1 MPEPRSIDIHVHYR
15 HPEQETPPPPA
26 WASEE
31 RRREIQHHYEQ
42 IASFDRIVEESDAA
56 RVDVRVLSL
65 PAASRFADFDSAPP
79 HLREISELNDFLAD
93 GIRQHPGRL
102 LGFATV
108 DAFTGE
114 HGARET
120 RRAVEELGL
129 SGIVVDSSK
138 ADVFLGAPESVP
150 TLEEAALLGV
160 PVFVHPT
167 GTSLTPVLAEHAGI
181 LGNSFGRGL
190 ANGTALLTLIHRGV
204 LDRIPNLRIVFTTLG
219 AGALMIAGTWRAHEA
234 LSSGNGRWEVYFD
247 TMGFDAANVGFLVS
261 LLGPDR
267 VLLGSDFPHQVD
279 ATEERVRATLDKAG
293 LSDDVQ
299 ALIRSGNAAGLLQ
312 RRAAPVS

>member
-1 MPEPRSIDIHVHYR
+1 MTQPRSIDIHVHYR
-15 HPEQETPPPPA
+15 HPDQETPPPPA

-31 RRREIQHHYEQ
+31 RRREMQRHYEQ

-65 PAASRFADFDSAPP
+65 PAASRFADFDASPP
-79 HLREISELNDFLAD
+79 HLGEIRELNDYLAD

-108 DAFTGE
+108 DGFAGE
-114 HGARET
+114 DGARET
-120 RRAVEELGL
+120 RRAVDELGL
-129 SGIVVDSSK
+129 SGIVLDSAK
-138 ADVFLGAPESVP
+138 ADVFLGAPETVA
-150 TLEEAALLGV
+150 TLQEAAHLGI

-167 GTSLTPVLAEHAGI
+167 GTSLTPVLAEQAGI

-190 ANGTALLTLIHRGV
+190 ANGIALLSLVHRGV
-204 LDRIPNLRIVFTTLG
+204 LDRIPNLRIIFTTLG
-219 AGALMIAGTWRAHEA
+219 AGALVIAGTWRAHEA
-234 LSSGNGRWEVYFD
+234 LSAGNGRWEVYFD
-247 TMGFDAANVGFLVS
+247 TMGFDAANVGFLVN

-267 VLLGSDFPHQVD
+267 VVLGSDFPHQVD
-279 ATEERVRATLDKAG
+279 ATQERVQATFDKAG

-299 ALIRSGNAAGLLQ
+299 GRIRVSNAERLLQ
-312 RRAAPVS
+312 RRLAPVS